1 MKKIV
6 AYCGIHTNHGSGY
19 VRWAKKYLEMT
30 DDQRVKF
37 LKDIIDELEFE
48 AQFILRLIESKK
60 TSSERPNP

>member
-6 AYCGIHTNHGSGY
+6 AYCGIHRNHGSGY
-19 VRWAKKYLEMT
+19 VRWAKEYLEMT

-48 AQFILRLIESKK
+48 AQFRLRLTQSQY
-60 TSSERPNP
+60 

>member
-19 VRWAKKYLEMT
+19 VRCAKEYLEMT

-48 AQFILRLIESKK
+48 AQFRLRLTQSQY
-60 TSSERPNP
+60 